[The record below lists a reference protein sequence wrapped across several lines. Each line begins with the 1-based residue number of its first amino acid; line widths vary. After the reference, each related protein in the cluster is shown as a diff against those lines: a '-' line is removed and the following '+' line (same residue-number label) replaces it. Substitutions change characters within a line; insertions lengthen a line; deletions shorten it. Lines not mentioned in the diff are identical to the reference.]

1 LASASADR
9 PWIIGCDSMG
19 KFTFYEP
26 NATYI
31 ENGEVKKLWT
41 YDSAFTVEQAKK
53 QISIWRDFY
62 HYNIVRG
69 WVDVRCGNQVI
80 GTIEV

>member
-1 LASASADR
+1 
-9 PWIIGCDSMG
+9 MG

-53 QISIWRDFY
+53 QISIW
-62 HYNIVRG
+62 
-69 WVDVRCGNQVI
+69 
-80 GTIEV
+80 

>member
-1 LASASADR
+1 M
-9 PWIIGCDSMG
+9 IMG

-69 WVDVRCGNQVI
+69 WIDVRCDGDI
-80 GTIEV
+80 IDTIEV